1 MKRVIKK
8 EPEFFSKFVSK
19 ENPSNWQYL
28 ITKGL
33 GKEIREYIL
42 LVEQNYQCAYTE
54 VNIFSDRLSSHID
67 HFKKR
72 DLFNN
77 LTFNWNNLLVASN
90 NEFYGAK
97 HKDKIVNIGN
107 QAIYNQLLNPSVDD
121 PKDYFYYSLTGE
133 ISPKS
138 IDKHS
143 VSYKKAKITIDVFNL
158 NHKSL
163 VNRRKTVVVNISA
176 LMVQYELREI
186 LDYINEFDTFVEEV
200 YASL

>member
-8 EPEFFSKFVSK
+8 EPEFFSKYISK
-19 ENPSNWQYL
+19 ANPSIWKDL
-28 ITKGL
+28 IGIGL
-33 GKEIREYIL
+33 GEEIRKFIL
-42 LVEQNYQCAYTE
+42 KSEQNYQCAYTE
-54 VNIFSDRLSSHID
+54 VNISSDRLSSHID
-67 HFKKR
+67 HYKKR
-72 DLFNN
+72 EIFSN

-97 HKDKIVNIGN
+97 CKDKKVSVGN
-107 QAIYNQLLNPSVDD
+107 QTIYNQLLNPSVDN

-143 VSYKKAKITIDVFNL
+143 VSYKKAKTTIDMFNL

-163 VNRRKTVVVNISA
+163 VNRRKTVVVNIRA